1 MASVDPDDETRAAT
15 ARAALGPFAEGRIDA
30 RALVALTAERATI
43 PAAYRDR
50 LDRAVAVLRDVLE
63 RGVALHVVDVP
74 SGTSLVAAVEGGLAR
89 AGRAFGAVR
98 GGPRT
103 DEGRIGIGA
112 EEHDGLLD
120 ELAFRSWTRVERR
133 FAPPLVVLVDG
144 VDLHIGGLAD
154 FLDGREKIV
163 LVVRGACPPAP
174 LARLITPRT
183 LVLQTVDDAGLEQ
196 VANSAD
202 TAVAAMVPDGCALFL
217 HDPGLGREAWQ
228 RMSIWNMP
236 RAPRQSL
243 GGMSVWQMEE
253 DLRHLSALAAG
264 PVAAGGVRRADWRR
278 PHLRRPGA
286 VDALSRLGCSSS
298 RRSPP
303 DCWERSTMRE
313 APGRDVHRGPHPW
326 WRRAGL
332 RDADR
337 DRQPAAQGVG
347 GPPH

>member
-1 MASVDPDDETRAAT
+1 MPSDPRVHLALERLAPPIADFRSIVVGALAQAEGFVASVDPDDETRVAT

-30 RALVALTAERATI
+30 RALVALTAERAAI

-89 AGRAFGAVR
+89 AGRAFGAVLAVELMKGGRYR
-98 GGPRT
+98 G
-103 DEGRIGIGA
+103 

-120 ELAFRSWTRVERR
+120 QLAFRSWTRVERR

-144 VDLHIGGLAD
+144 TDLHIGGLAD

-183 LVLQTVDDAGLEQ
+183 LVLQTLDDAGLEQ

-253 DLRHLSALAAG
+253 DLRHLTALAAG
-264 PVAAGGVRRADWRR
+264 PVAAGPVAAGESTPRAGGA
-278 PHLRRPGA
+278 PAPGA
-286 VDALSRLGCSSS
+286 VDALSRWLLEQSSL
-298 RRSPP
+298 SPEEP
-303 DCWERSTMRE
+303 PIRE
-313 APGRDVHRGPHPW
+313 ARS
-326 WRRAGL
+326 
-332 RDADR
+332 
-337 DRQPAAQGVG
+337 
-347 GPPH
+347 